1 MVCRRRRHISLLA
14 AAVLSGL
21 PLFARAQYPAD
32 NQVGQVDT
40 RVGGELYGNEG
51 DRKGNANYQL
61 RLLPSEERFA
71 RWRSGMLP
79 SEYEMNRAAQGPL
92 TPNGDI
98 DYITRQ
104 SPLQQAMRLPNPQL
118 INPAYD
124 PDRRRLQ
131 RFGMPPAVGGYPQ
144 NAMQGVYAT
153 TRKPGAP
160 AARPQPQRRQE
171 VAGQQPTPMPQTNT
185 PRDWALPSLT
195 PAPERP
201 IPNGQLPDDLKYDP
215 NATIGAQLLSKSPLQ
230 QQQQA
235 PRATPKPPS
244 LSDQQQPKE

>member
-1 MVCRRRRHISLLA
+1 MVRRRHIPLFAS
-14 AAVLSGL
+14 AVLAGL
-21 PLFARAQYPAD
+21 PLLARAQYPVD
-32 NQVGQVDT
+32 TQVGQIDN
-40 RVGGELYGNEG
+40 RVNGELYGNEG
-51 DRKGNANYQL
+51 DKKGNGVSQM

-98 DYITRQ
+98 DYVTRQ
-104 SPLQQAMRLPNPQL
+104 SPLQQAMRLPSPQL

-131 RFGMPPAVGGYPQ
+131 RFGMPPAVSGYPQ
-144 NAMQGVYAT
+144 NAMQGTYAT
-153 TRKPGAP
+153 TRKPGALTP
-160 AARPQPQRRQE
+160 TARQARPRPQE
-171 VAGQQPTPMPQTNT
+171 IAGQQPTQMPSQNT

-195 PAPERP
+195 PAPDRP

-215 NATIGAQLLSKSPLQ
+215 NATSGANLLSKSPLQ
-230 QQQQA
+230 QQALPQR
-235 PRATPKPPS
+235 PTPKPPS